1 MTTATPPAAPSIAA
15 SSSRAPTG
23 ISDDQRNILM
33 TLAEQSGADMK
44 GFCTFFRIASLPELA
59 AADFAKAK
67 AMLEQKLK
75 AKAQPDREAA

>member
-1 MTTATPPAAPSIAA
+1 
-15 SSSRAPTG
+15 
-23 ISDDQRNILM
+23 M